1 MFIFLICSRKIYLS
15 IVPKWGLKVPKYFWK
30 YLQFCSKHE
39 IISKQPF
46 WLVGTPLS
54 NHNRRTIIWYNQ
66 LQLHILCTYFQSFCP
81 VIHFNASLNLLVLKH
96 IKLGKTWGYRKQ
108 SAPSALQ
115 VYLKRGLTD
124 LCINKK
130 KLHCH
135 SFIPQ
140 IKVWWQHRHTYILT
154 GTDLTNAEN
163 VSFEGSI
170 IDFRFTVQGRGY
182 VFRLP
187 KYSPTCFN
195 LTTIMTCVN

>member
-1 MFIFLICSRKIYLS
+1 MFIFLICSRKIYLA

-81 VIHFNASLNLLVLKH
+81 VIYFNASLNLLVLKH

-130 KLHCH
+130 KNYTAIVLYHKLKCDG
-135 SFIPQ
+135 S
-140 IKVWWQHRHTYILT
+140 T
-154 GTDLTNAEN
+154 GTHISWLGLTWPM
-163 VSFEGSI
+163 
-170 IDFRFTVQGRGY
+170 Q
-182 VFRLP
+182 
-187 KYSPTCFN
+187 K
-195 LTTIMTCVN
+195 M